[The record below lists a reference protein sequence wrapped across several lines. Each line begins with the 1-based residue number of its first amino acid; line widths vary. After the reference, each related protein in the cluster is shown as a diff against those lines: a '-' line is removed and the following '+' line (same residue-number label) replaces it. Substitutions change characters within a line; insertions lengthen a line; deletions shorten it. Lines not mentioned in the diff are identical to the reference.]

1 MKRII
6 PCIVGFVSLL
16 SAFPCYSLDFL
27 QDVGFRGA
35 VLAPRQGEFERKP
48 QGSTYLEFQN
58 IFSGEYVGAL
68 LALGY
73 HKAAP
78 SNLSGG
84 WGYRGF
90 EGVHLWLGA
99 EWYFFTATGA
109 RPSSAGTEE
118 SPGPRFGVSLAA
130 GGFYSMYQY
139 TDILFFY
146 TALRLNLFA
155 DLFFSL
161 PFHLRVGIPAEVYF
175 RRDLDSC
182 YALGVGVWAGI
193 SWARLVGD

>member
-1 MKRII
+1 
-6 PCIVGFVSLL
+6 L
-16 SAFPCYSLDFL
+16 
-27 QDVGFRGA
+27 GFRGA
-35 VLAPRQGEFERKP
+35 VLAPQQGEFERKP
-48 QGSTYLEFQN
+48 QGSTYIELQN
-58 IFSGEYVGAL
+58 IFSGEDFGAL
-68 LALGY
+68 LSLGY
-73 HKAAP
+73 HKSAP

-90 EGVHLWLGA
+90 EGFHLWLGA
-99 EWYFFTATGA
+99 EWYFLTASGA
-109 RPSSAGTEE
+109 ARTASAGTDEPGAPPVQPP
-118 SPGPRFGVSLAA
+118 PGPRFGVSLAF

-161 PFHLRVGIPAEVYF
+161 PFHLRVGIPAEIYF

-182 YALGVGVWAGI
+182 YALGFGVWAGI
-193 SWARLVGD
+193 SWAKLVGD